1 LLEFIADNIILFIA
15 LVILLF
21 LIVSFES
28 KQLFGKVKP
37 INHDKLTQLLNSSK
51 IVLFDLRDNGEYTKG
66 HIVSAKNIS
75 FDDIESYKTKNEIT
89 LVTYASSDSDAQKA
103 ATAFSSKGVQEVF
116 YLEGGINSWIENNMP
131 LSGEK

>member
-66 HIVSAKNIS
+66 HIVSAKKHFI
-75 FDDIESYKTKNEIT
+75 
-89 LVTYASSDSDAQKA
+89 
-103 ATAFSSKGVQEVF
+103 
-116 YLEGGINSWIENNMP
+116 
-131 LSGEK
+131 

>member
-1 LLEFIADNIILFIA
+1 MLEFIADNIILFIA

-21 LIVSFES
+21 LIISLES

-37 INHDKLTQLLNSSK
+37 INHDKLTQLLNNTK
-51 IVLFDLRDNGEYTKG
+51 VALFDLRDNSEYSKG

-75 FDDIESYKTKNEIT
+75 FDDIESYKIKNEIT
-89 LVTYASSDSDAQKA
+89 LVTYAAADSDSQKA
-103 ATAFSSKGVQEVF
+103 ATAFFSKGVQEVF